1 MFWENFVRFCNSKDK
16 APNAVAK
23 EIGIPSGSVTDWK
36 NGRTPQHRTLIKI
49 ADYFG
54 VTVDYLLGNTDSR
67 EKPKEKTPSEEGE
80 KDGKDVVVVFRGG
93 ERIVQHVTPEQA
105 ALIDNLLKQFD
116 AKQGN
121 T

>member
-1 MFWENFVRFCNSKDK
+1 MFWENFISLCSKTNK
-16 APNAVAK
+16 SPTAVIK
-23 EIGIPSGSVTDWK
+23 ELGISGGSVTNWK
-36 NGRTPQHRTLIKI
+36 NGKVPHQTTLIKL

-54 VTVDYLLGNTDSR
+54 VTVDALLGN
-67 EKPKEKTPSEEGE
+67 EKTPSEEGE

-116 AKQGN
+116 QKQSG

>member
-1 MFWENFVRFCNSKDK
+1 MFWENFVRFCNSKEK

-54 VTVDYLLGNTDSR
+54 VTVDTLLGN
-67 EKPKEKTPSEEGE
+67 EKTPSEEGE

-116 AKQGN
+116 QKQSG

>member
-1 MFWENFVRFCNSKDK
+1 MFWENFVRFCNSKGK

-54 VTVDYLLGNTDSR
+54 VMVDALLGN
-67 EKPKEKTPSEEGE
+67 EKTPSEEGE

-116 AKQGN
+116 AKHGN

>member
-1 MFWENFVRFCNSKDK
+1 MFWENFVRFCNSKEK

-54 VTVDYLLGNTDSR
+54 ITVDALLGN
-67 EKPKEKTPSEEGE
+67 EKTPSEEGE
-80 KDGKDVVVVFRGG
+80 DVVIVSRNG
-93 ERIVQHVTPEQA
+93 ERFVHHLEPQQVK
-105 ALIDNLLKQFD
+105 LLEDMIKQF
-116 AKQGN
+116 GN
-121 T
+121 NHQ

>member
-1 MFWENFVRFCNSKDK
+1 MFWDNFYRLCKDK
-16 APNAVAK
+16 GISPSVVADTLGVGRASTTK
-23 EIGIPSGSVTDWK
+23 WK
-36 NGRTPQHRTLIKI
+36 NGALPRGETLQKL

-54 VTVDYLLGNTDSR
+54 VTVDALLGN
-67 EKPKEKTPSEEGE
+67 EKTPSEEGE

-116 AKQGN
+116 QKQSG